1 MRRTNRAHAV
11 DSATMVNFGR
21 AAIAAIVFAGTL
33 AASAA
38 QPPQVGQQAP
48 DFTLTDQNG
57 STVSLS
63 SARGHKVVLVFYRG
77 YW

>member
-1 MRRTNRAHAV
+1 MSNLRRST
-11 DSATMVNFGR
+11 
-21 AAIAAIVFAGTL
+21 IAALAFAAAL
-33 AASAA
+33 AALAA
-38 QPPQVGQQAP
+38 KPPATGQQAP

-57 STVSLS
+57 RAVTLS